1 MRKWWPGI
9 ALALALILLGA
20 GGWRAAR
27 ASGAGSIATVRI
39 TIHYSRFSPSVVR
52 VAAGQRVRFVIANTD
67 PIDHEFIVGDQAVQ
81 QQEETG
87 TDTVHDGS
95 VPGRISVPAGTTAS
109 TVVSFPRSHSR
120 PAASLGPL
128 DPEPA
133 GAVGPGSL
141 IFACHLPGHYAYGMR
156 GVIEIT
162 P

>member
-1 MRKWWPGI
+1 MKKWWPGV
-9 ALALALILLGA
+9 ALAAALLLLGA
-20 GGWRAAR
+20 GGWRVAR
-27 ASGAGSIATVRI
+27 AGGAAPIASVRL
-39 TIHYSRFSPSVVR
+39 TIHYSRFSPAVVR
-52 VAAGQRVRFVIANTD
+52 VAPGQRVRFVIVNTD

-95 VPGRISVPAGTTAS
+95 VPGRISVPAGTTES
-109 TVVSFPRSHSR
+109 TVVTFPGARSKVA
-120 PAASLGPL
+120 PALGPL
-128 DPEPA
+128 DPEPV

-141 IFACHLPGHYAYGMR
+141 IFACHLPGHFAYGMR